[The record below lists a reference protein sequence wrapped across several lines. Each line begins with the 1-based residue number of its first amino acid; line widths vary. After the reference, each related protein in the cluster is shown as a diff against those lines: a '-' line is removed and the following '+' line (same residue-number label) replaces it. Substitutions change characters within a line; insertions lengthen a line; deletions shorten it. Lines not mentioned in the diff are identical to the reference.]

1 MSRVDLTALQQ
12 RLAQQQP
19 KPVPAAPPPLK
30 ARPAIASAVASA
42 GTLRATTTMRAALP
56 LKATNTRAERA
67 EERAMVKA
75 LRAQIDELNAEM
87 VVMRGPTGHWR
98 RNGCG
103 RTG

>member
-1 MSRVDLTALQQ
+1 LRTTPA
-12 RLAQQQP
+12 P
-19 KPVPAAPPPLK
+19 KVRPAA
-30 ARPAIASAVASA
+30 ASAAAPA
-42 GTLRATTTMRAALP
+42 GTLRATTTMRAAMP
-56 LKATNTRAERA
+56 LKAPTNARADRV
-67 EERAMVKA
+67 EERAMVKT